1 VDVFVGMKRL
11 ALIGF
16 LALAA
21 ALPGAAPGA
30 ACSPLDCAASGVS
43 VGNGYLAARPGG
55 AHGVAQIVD
64 LRTGELKWSLPQGM
78 LVGRTLVEQSQTDP
92 QKLIWHDAI
101 TGKQTGTATINAP
114 GPFLL
119 VGVSQEGNRAVLVN
133 VSKQESTFVVV
144 SQSDEQTFTLPTNQ
158 WGFDALSGNNLYLLK
173 YLNSGYEIRLYDLAS
188 GQLTA
193 KPLKDPKASST
204 IWGVAWER
212 VASPDGRYLSTL
224 YIGGNG
230 GAMVHQLDLKT
241 STARCIDLP
250 GSGDYNSVTTWAME
264 LSPNGKTLWA
274 VNPSL
279 GRVVGIDVAKRN
291 VRVAFRFKKTALYG
305 NGPVASVSAI
315 SPDGSQIALGV
326 AGKIFFVSMAHRLV
340 VKGVPHAAVAL
351 GYAPD
356 GTTLWVVGK
365 GEQVTALPA
374 L

>member
-1 VDVFVGMKRL
+1 MKRL

-30 ACSPLDCAASGVS
+30 GCSPLDCAASGVS

-64 LRTGELKWSLPQGM
+64 LRTGELKWRLPQGM
-78 LVGRTLVEQSQTDP
+78 LNGRTLVEQSQTEP

-101 TGKQTGTATINAP
+101 TGKQTGAATIKAP
-114 GPFLL
+114 GPFSL

-133 VSKQESTFVVV
+133 VSKQESTFAVV
-144 SQSDEQTFTLPTNQ
+144 SKSDEQTLTLPGKS
-158 WGFDALSGNNLYLLK
+158 WGFDALSGNKLYLLK

-188 GQLTA
+188 GTLA
-193 KPLKDPKASST
+193 DKPLKDPKASST
-204 IWGVAWER
+204 IWGIAWER
-212 VASPDGRYLSTL
+212 VASADGRYLFTL
-224 YIGGNG
+224 YVGGNG

-241 STARCIDLP
+241 SAARCIDLP
-250 GSGDYNSVTTWAME
+250 GTGDFNSTTTWAME

-274 VNPSL
+274 VNPSY
-279 GRVVGIDVAKRN
+279 GRVVGIDVAQKT
-291 VRVAFRFKKTALYG
+291 VRVGFRFAKTALFS
-305 NGPVASVSAI
+305 NGPVASTSTI
-315 SPDGSQIALGV
+315 SPDGSRIALGV
-326 AGKIFFVSMAHRLV
+326 AGKIFYVSMAKKVV

-356 GTTLWVVGK
+356 GSTLWVVDK
-365 GEQVTALPA
+365 GEQISALPA

>member
-1 VDVFVGMKRL
+1 MKRL

-16 LALAA
+16 LVLAA

-30 ACSPLDCAASGVS
+30 GCSPLDCAASGVS
-43 VGNGYLAARPGG
+43 VGNGYLAARPAG
-55 AHGVAQIVD
+55 AHGVAKIVD
-64 LRTGELKWSLPQGM
+64 LRTGAVKWTLPQGM
-78 LVGRTLVEQSQTDP
+78 LNGHALVEQSQTDP
-92 QKLIWHDAI
+92 QKLVWHDAL
-101 TGKQTGTATINAP
+101 TGKQTGAATIKAA
-114 GPFLL
+114 GPFSL
-119 VGVSQEGNRAVLVN
+119 VGLSQDGGRAVLVN
-133 VSKQESTFVVV
+133 VAKQESTFAVV
-144 SQSDEQTFTLPTNQ
+144 SQTDEQTFTLAGKQ
-158 WGFDALSGNNLYLLK
+158 WGFDALSGNKLYLLK

-188 GQLTA
+188 STLAA

-204 IWGVAWER
+204 IWGLAWER
-212 VASPDGRYLSTL
+212 VASPDGRYLFTL
-224 YIGGNG
+224 YVGGNG

-241 STARCIDLP
+241 SAARCIDLP
-250 GSGDYNSVTTWAME
+250 GTGDFNSTTTWAME

-274 VNPSL
+274 VNPGY

-291 VRVAFRFKKTALYG
+291 VRVAFRFKKTALYA

-315 SPDGSQIALGV
+315 SPDGSRIAVGV
-326 AGKIFFVSMAHRLV
+326 AGKLFYVSLPNRAV

-356 GTTLWVVGK
+356 GTTLWVVDK

>member
-1 VDVFVGMKRL
+1 MIDMKRL

-16 LALAA
+16 LVLAA

-30 ACSPLDCAASGVS
+30 GCSPLDCAASGVP

-64 LRTGELKWSLPQGM
+64 LRTGEVKWRLPQGM
-78 LVGRTLVEQSQTDP
+78 LNGRTLVEQPQSQ
-92 QKLIWHDAI
+92 QLVWHDAI
-101 TGKQTGTATINAP
+101 SGKETGSATIQAA
-114 GPFLL
+114 GPFSL
-119 VGVSQEGNRAVLVN
+119 VGLSQDGNRAVLVN
-133 VSKQESTFVVV
+133 ISKQESTFAVV
-144 SQSDEQTFTLPTNQ
+144 SQSGEQTLTLPTKN
-158 WGFDALSGNNLYLLK
+158 WGFDALSGNKLYLLK
-173 YLNSGYEIRLYDLAS
+173 YLNSGYEIWLYDLAT
-188 GQLTA
+188 GELGA

-204 IWGVAWER
+204 IWGLAWDR
-212 VASPDGRYLSTL
+212 VASADGRYLFTL
-224 YIGGNG
+224 YVGGNG

-241 STARCIDLP
+241 SAARCIDLP
-250 GSGDYNSVTTWAME
+250 GTGDFNSTVTWAME

-274 VNPSL
+274 VNPGY
-279 GRVVGIDVAKRN
+279 GRVVGIDVGTRK
-291 VRVAFRFKKTALYG
+291 VRTAFRFKRTSVYD
-305 NGPVASVSAI
+305 NGPTASVSAI

-326 AGKIFFVSMAHRLV
+326 AGKLFYVSLARRAV
-340 VKGVPHAAVAL
+340 VNGVPHAAVAL